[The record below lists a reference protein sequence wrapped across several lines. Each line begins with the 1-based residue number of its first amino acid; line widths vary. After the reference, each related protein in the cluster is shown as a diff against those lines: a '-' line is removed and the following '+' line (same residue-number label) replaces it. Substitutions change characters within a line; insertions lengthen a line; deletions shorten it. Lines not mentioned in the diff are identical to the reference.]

1 MDQQRQQLQP
11 ATVKIPVKQ
20 FAAKYQSKR
29 ENYMFVAGPCNAY
42 IDHYD
47 CVNIYYIK
55 ELVTG
60 KKK

>member
-1 MDQQRQQLQP
+1 M
-11 ATVKIPVKQ
+11 VKIPVRE
-20 FAAKYQSKR
+20 FASKYESKR
-29 ENYMFVAGPCNAY
+29 ELYSFVAGPCNAY

-47 CVNIYYIK
+47 CVNIYFIK